1 VTSTNGSVD
10 VVVIGGGIAGA
21 SVAYELAAHRRVLL
35 LEAEQALATHSTAR
49 SAATYIPGHGTGP
62 VRALVAASLER
73 FAALAEELDAPPL
86 LTPRMVVWAGFDDD
100 GVRGVDALLAERVGE
115 PLAPQRI
122 TSEEAERLSP
132 VLRPGAVQAA
142 ALTSESADIDAAA
155 LHAAFVR
162 GLRRRGGRVRTSTR
176 VTGIDRLADG
186 WRVHVGD
193 SATDVPDVVDAA
205 GAWVDVVAA
214 AAGVAPI
221 GLTPLRRTAAV
232 LSVAEPERL
241 AGVDGGLQPMVTEVE
256 ERFYFKTESGGLLA
270 SPGDETPSDPVD
282 ARPDELDVALAL
294 ERVAAVTTLG
304 LRSVRTSWAG
314 LRSFVGDRCPVVGS
328 RPHNPG
334 FHFVAGQGGSGIE
347 TSPALGAFAA
357 AVIAGTP
364 VPADV
369 DLDPAELSPNRLPQ
383 K

>member
-1 VTSTNGSVD
+1 MTSTNGSVD

-49 SAATYIPGHGTGP
+49 SAATCIPGHGTGP
-62 VRALVAASLER
+62 VRALVAASLPR
-73 FAALAEELDAPPL
+73 FAALAQELDAPPL
-86 LTPRMVVWAGFDDD
+86 LTARAVIWAGFDDD
-100 GVRGVDALLAERVGE
+100 GVHGVDGLLTERAGE

-122 TSEEAERLSP
+122 SAGEAERRCP
-132 VLRPGAVQAA
+132 VLRPGVVRAA
-142 ALTSESADIDAAA
+142 ALTSASADVDAAA

-162 GLRRRGGRVRTSTR
+162 GLRRRGGVVRTSVR
-176 VTGIDRLADG
+176 VTGIGRLAAG
-186 WRVHVGD
+186 WRVGTGDGHV
-193 SATDVPDVVDAA
+193 DVPDVVDAA
-205 GAWVDVVAA
+205 GAWADVVAR

-221 GLTPLRRTAAV
+221 GLVPLRRTAAV

-241 AGVDGGLQPMVTEVE
+241 VGAGGGLQPMVTEVG

-270 SPGDETPSDPVD
+270 SPGDETPSEPVD
-282 ARPDELDVALAL
+282 ARPDALDVALAL

-314 LRSFVGDRCPVVGS
+314 LRSFVADRRPVVGS
-328 RPHNPG
+328 RPQDPG

-347 TSPALGAFAA
+347 TSPALAAFAA
-357 AVIAGTP
+357 AVITGTP
-364 VPADV
+364 VPADIAV
-369 DLDPAELSPNRLPQ
+369 DPATLSPTRL

>member
-1 VTSTNGSVD
+1 M
-10 VVVIGGGIAGA
+10 VVIGGGIAGA

-35 LEAEQALATHSTAR
+35 LEAEAALATHSTAR

-62 VRALVAASLER
+62 VRALVAASLAR

-100 GVRGVDALLAERVGE
+100 GVRGVDALLVERVGE
-115 PLAPQRI
+115 PLAPHRI
-122 TSEEAERLSP
+122 TPEEAERLSP

-142 ALTSESADIDAAA
+142 ALTTASADIDAAA

-162 GLRRRGGRVRTSTR
+162 GLRRRGGEVRTSAR
-176 VTGIDRLADG
+176 VAGIDRLTAG
-186 WRVHVGD
+186 WRVRTGDGHV
-193 SATDVPDVVDAA
+193 DVPDVVDAA
-205 GAWVDVVAA
+205 GAWADVVAA

-241 AGVDGGLQPMVTEVE
+241 VGVDGGLQPMVTEVE

-314 LRSFVGDRCPVVGS
+314 LRSFVADRRPVVGS
-328 RPHNPG
+328 RPQDPG

-347 TSPALGAFAA
+347 TSPALGALAA
-357 AVIAGTP
+357 AVVAGTP
-364 VPADV
+364 VPEDI
-369 DLDPAELSPNRLPQ
+369 DLDPAELSPSRLGE